1 MKKIVAV
8 ALIGALLLTA
18 GLVSAAQIDIWGR
31 VESVDVDAKQI
42 TVWNGQMGEF
52 TVSVEDGTS
61 ITVDGETATISDII
75 VPSNITGTAEKIDD
89 TTYKGIELK
98 LDNTNCPVGAVPG
111 SMVGGRVTSVD
122 SANRTF
128 ELFSGRA
135 GAFTVKLA
143 DDAVLIENGVEI
155 KITDVEVNDM
165 IRFVADE
172 QSDGTYL
179 ASSGTVNDTSRGGRP
194 GDGKGR
200 GGDKGGRGRGCEG
213 GCGRN

>member
-31 VESVDVDAKQI
+31 VESVDVDANSI

-89 TTYKGIELK
+89 TNYKGVELK

-111 SMVGGRVTSVD
+111 SMVGGRVTSID
-122 SANRTF
+122 PANRTF
-128 ELFSGRA
+128 ELFSRRF

-143 DDAVLIENGVEI
+143 DDAVLIENDEEI
-155 KITDVEVNDM
+155 EITDVEVNDM

-179 ASSGTVNDTSRGGRP
+179 ATSGTVNDTSRGGP
-194 GDGKGR
+194 GAGGRKGN
-200 GGDKGGRGRGCEG
+200 GSDKGGRGR
-213 GCGRN
+213 R